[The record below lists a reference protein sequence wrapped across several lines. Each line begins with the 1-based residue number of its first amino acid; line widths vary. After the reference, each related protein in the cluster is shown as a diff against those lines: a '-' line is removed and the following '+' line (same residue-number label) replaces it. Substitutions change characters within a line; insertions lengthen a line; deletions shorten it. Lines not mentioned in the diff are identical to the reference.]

1 MVRKILIGLSALAL
15 GILATQQPTIALI
28 FAGVAV
34 AAFLAR
40 RTQDEDVDPE
50 AEGEA
55 KKDIIATAAA
65 AFTSPDAEL
74 QRVRARSAMDVAR
87 RELSLDPAEDS
98 DSPIPL
104 DQTGLSS
111 LRVGYADAVPYVA
124 ITHDMGDRT
133 EMTFVIRRPRS
144 MLGLPPIVDNTPLQN
159 AGFEYRLRR
168 MDLGGAVGEQLDG
181 ATNRPRLFRELLA
194 AGLLNDLSYAL
205 YDSQWRLEDLVY
217 SGKALTL
224 LVQPA
229 VDPTQSAFAMQALMY
244 SQPLVDRIRA
254 FLLQTEISSAQP

>member
-1 MVRKILIGLSALAL
+1 MVRKILIGLSAIAL
-15 GILATQQPTIALI
+15 GVLATQQPTIALI
-28 FAGVAV
+28 FVGVGV

-40 RTQDEDVDPE
+40 RTQEEDVDPE
-50 AEGEA
+50 VE
-55 KKDIIATAAA
+55 KDVIATAAA
-65 AFTSPDAEL
+65 AFTSADAENR
-74 QRVRARSAMDVAR
+74 RVRARSAMEVAR
-87 RELSLDPAEDS
+87 RELGMDAAEDD

-104 DQTGLSS
+104 DETGLSS
-111 LRVGYADAVPYVA
+111 LRVGYADEVPYVA

-194 AGLLNDLSYAL
+194 GGLLDDLSYAH
-205 YDSQWRLEDLVY
+205 YDSQFRLEDLVY
-217 SGKALTL
+217 SGKTLTI

-229 VDPTQSAFAMQALMY
+229 VDPTQTAFAMQALMY
-244 SQPLVDRIRA
+244 AQPLVDRIRA